1 MKLAAEVL
9 RLFFFVGW
17 RRQMLLLLVMLS
29 GVVAENFSI
38 ASLWPI
44 FNAIS
49 DTGKKSTPISD
60 LVQDAIQSVGVEPTF
75 GVLLVFL
82 CMAAA
87 AKFALSTTG
96 IVYVGRQISHQSM
109 QLRLNLLEAI
119 TRSRWSYLISVP
131 SGRITAA
138 LGDEGDRAGTA
149 LAGANNF
156 MVKTVETSAYLLA
169 SLWISWQFSLA
180 AIFIAMVLWLA
191 VAKYIRAARRAGKKK
206 WRSTHLLSGAVE
218 DLLTSMKS
226 LRAMNRQSYLGRFAT
241 GQIAKLRRSVE
252 QEFYSETAIRAL
264 QEPLLAIMLVGGLY
278 IGYSFF
284 DMGVVEFIATAWLLR
299 RIADGVGGMRAGIQ
313 KVAVD
318 GVAFSSIIDLTM
330 AMKARAEVLHGG
342 KPARLAR
349 ECRYVAV
356 DFSYDAKP
364 IVADANIA
372 LSVGSV
378 TTLIGPSG
386 AGKTTIADLLVGLLE
401 PTAGQIEVDGVPLD
415 QIDLEKWRSNLGYI
429 PQDNI
434 LFNDTVMENVA
445 LGDPAVTEEMVIDAL
460 KLADAWDFVS
470 RLPDGIHEIIGVRGN
485 LLSGGQKQRL
495 SIARAL
501 IYRPQLLIL
510 DEATSALDLTTA
522 TEICR
527 SVRGLRA
534 ERTILAITHQSIWMG
549 AADQVLELSDGRLM
563 ARDVA

>member
-1 MKLAAEVL
+1 MNLGAEVL

-17 RRQMLLLLVMLS
+17 RRQLLLLLVMLS

-60 LVQDAIQSVGVEPTF
+60 FVQDVIRSVGLEPTF
-75 GVLLVFL
+75 GVLLIFL
-82 CMAAA
+82 CLAAA
-87 AKFALSTTG
+87 AKFTLKTTG
-96 IVYVGRQISHQSM
+96 VVYIGRQISHQAM

-119 TRSRWSYLISVP
+119 TRSRWSYLISIP
-131 SGRITAA
+131 SGRLTAA

-149 LAGANNF
+149 LSGANKF
-156 MVKTVETSAYLLA
+156 MVKTVETSAYLIA

-180 AIFIAMVLWLA
+180 AIFVAAVLWLA

-226 LRAMNRQSYLGRFAT
+226 LRAMNRQSYLGQFAS

-278 IGYSFF
+278 VGYSFF
-284 DMGVVEFIATAWLLR
+284 NMGVVEFIATAWLLR

-318 GVAFSSIIDLTM
+318 GVAFRSIIQLTE
-330 AMKARAEVLHGG
+330 AMKEHAEVLHAG
-342 KPARLAR
+342 KPARLTR
-349 ECRYVAV
+349 ECRYEAVA
-356 DFSYDAKP
+356 FGYDTKP
-364 IVADANIA
+364 IVHDANFA

-386 AGKTTIADLLVGLLE
+386 AGKTTIADLLVGLHE
-401 PTAGQIEVDGVPLD
+401 PSAGRILVDGVPLD
-415 QIDLEKWRSNLGYI
+415 QIDLEEWRSNLGYI

-445 LGDPAVTEEMVIDAL
+445 LGDPAVSEQAVIEAL
-460 KLADAWDFVS
+460 KLADAWNFVS
-470 RLPDGIHEIIGVRGN
+470 RLPKGIHETIGVRGN

-510 DEATSALDLTTA
+510 DEATSALDLATA
-522 TEICR
+522 TEICK

-549 AADQVLELSDGRLM
+549 AADQVLEINDGTLRVSE
-563 ARDVA
+563 AA